1 MVASGTQPGGNEGTH
16 FAPAQRAEPADLEA
30 DIARTCDNPV
40 VDAVLQA
47 FGGVV
52 MILNEQRQ
60 ILAVNATV
68 LKLLGVDDPE
78 SVLGSRPGEAL
89 ACIQVDEAPGGC
101 GTGLACRS
109 CGAVI
114 SILASARGDD
124 PVERDCLLTSRL
136 GGGELALEFK
146 ARATPLTIDG
156 HPFTVLTLQ
165 SISDERRHQALQRL
179 FFHDISNLL
188 TALQGTCDTLTDT
201 DPDELR
207 ALMIGIKRMTARI
220 VEDVTARHDLQRIEA
235 GEYEPKPVATSAEA
249 ILEELRRAFR
259 GHRLMNRRTLDLPRG
274 GLALPLH
281 TDPTLVQRVL
291 RSLIENALEATPA
304 GGVVRCWSEGWDNGV
319 TFKVHN
325 ASTVPPEVGLRIF
338 QRSFSTKGVGHGLG
352 TYSAKLITQRCL
364 GGRISFSSS
373 AEGTTFSI
381 RLPRD

>member
-1 MVASGTQPGGNEGTH
+1 MAESGIQQGGDGGTH
-16 FAPAQRAEPADLEA
+16 FAPAQRAGPADLEA
-30 DIARTCDNPV
+30 DVARTCDNPV
-40 VDAVLQA
+40 VDVVLQA
-47 FGGVV
+47 YGGVV
-52 MILNEQRQ
+52 MILNAQRQ

-68 LKLLGVDDPE
+68 LKLLGVDNPE
-78 SVLGSRPGEAL
+78 DVLGSRPGEAL
-89 ACIQVDEAPGGC
+89 ACIQVDEAPSGC

-114 SILASARGDD
+114 SILAAARGDD

-156 HPFTVLTLQ
+156 HSFVVLTLQ
-165 SISDERRHQALQRL
+165 SISDNKRREALQRH
-179 FFHDISNLL
+179 FFHDVSNLL
-188 TALQGTCDTLTDT
+188 TALQGTCDTLPDT

-220 VEDVTARHDLQRIEA
+220 VEEVTAQHDLQRIEA
-235 GEYEPKPVATSAEA
+235 GEYEPTPVATSAEA
-249 ILEELRRAFR
+249 ILEALRRAFR
-259 GHRLMNRRTLDLPRG
+259 GHRLMDGRTLDLPQG
-274 GLALPLH
+274 GLALPLR

-291 RSLIENALEATPA
+291 RSLVENALEATPP
-304 GGVVRCWSEGWDNGV
+304 GGVVRCWFEAWDAGV

-325 ASTVPPEVGLRIF
+325 ASAVPPEVGLRIF
-338 QRSFSTKGVGHGLG
+338 QRSFSTKGAGRGLG

-373 AEGTTFSI
+373 TEGTTFSI
-381 RLPRD
+381 RLSRG